1 MPMCPLFFNVSFPR
15 TCSKPRHYR
24 EIIFLISS
32 NVHNHLGAAFWL
44 ILCTKRQASVPLSGG
59 LKVHRLLNSIELVHY
74 TTPLQ
79 LAILSSYPTPATT
92 CQSSHSRH
100 VSSSAWP
107 RGRTAADRLCPGSSP
122 RLVAPH
128 QGRARCAAGVR

>member
-1 MPMCPLFFNVSFPR
+1 MCPLFFNVSFPR

-59 LKVHRLLNSIELVHY
+59 RQQPANPVIPAMYRLQLGRVVG
-74 TTPLQ
+74 PLQ
-79 LAILSSYPTPATT
+79 TAFALEVLLDLS
-92 CQSSHSRH
+92 HHIR
-100 VSSSAWP
+100 V
-107 RGRTAADRLCPGSSP
+107 GRDVPQAFVEGPGVVL
-122 RLVAPH
+122 LVL
-128 QGRARCAAGVR
+128 GGVPGEC